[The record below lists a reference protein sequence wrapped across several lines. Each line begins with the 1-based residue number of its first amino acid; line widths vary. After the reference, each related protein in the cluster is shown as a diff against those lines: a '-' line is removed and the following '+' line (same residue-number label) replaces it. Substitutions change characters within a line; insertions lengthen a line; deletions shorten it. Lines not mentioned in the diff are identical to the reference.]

1 MIVKNEQSSLARCLH
16 SVGGLCRE
24 IVIVDTGST
33 DATCEIALAHGASV
47 WDYDFALIDFA
58 AARNYALDR
67 ATGRWVLVLDAD
79 EVLHAG
85 SAPLVRDLVDR
96 DLNAGY
102 YVERINRHA
111 NPAQTM
117 TDYPLR
123 LFPNRPDYRYRGKV
137 HETVDAS
144 ILAGGGRL
152 VRSEIQAR
160 ARLRCRSRGAAQQ
173 KSRLYR
179 HSQQRNRSGSRRLL
193 SAGFSRRRVSPTR
206 DVQPGGRDRAAHCK
220 SSAFRRPGPFACR
233 SLRSRLSGLPRT
245 RSRELRNGPASS
257 PRLSRSPGVS
267 KRDPAHLTHS
277 FELVGPA
284 VHENLIKTD
293 GTLYY

>member
-1 MIVKNEQSSLARCLH
+1 MIVRNEQSSLARCLH

-33 DATCEIALAHGASV
+33 DATCEIAIAHGASV

-79 EVLHAG
+79 EVLQAG

-102 YVERINRHA
+102 YLQRVNLRA
-111 NPAQTM
+111 DPAQVM

-123 LFPNRPDYRYRGKV
+123 LFPNRPGYRYRGKV

-144 ILAGGGRL
+144 ILARGGQLLRSAIRIDHDFAVDPEARRKRNLAYIGILKEEIAANPDDSARL
-152 VRSEIQAR
+152 DFLAAEYHQLGMYDQAAQVARMIAAMRPLDPQAHLHAGVYDLLYQPHPER
-160 ARLRCRSRGAAQQ
+160 ARISFEMALR
-173 KSRLYR
+173 L
-179 HSQQRNRSGSRRLL
+179 
-193 SAGFSRRRVSPTR
+193 
-206 DVQPGGRDRAAHCK
+206 
-220 SSAFRRPGPFACR
+220 RPGYPEAR
-233 SLRSRLSGLPRT
+233 SFLDLIGQNDCRT
-245 RSRELRNGPASS
+245 R
-257 PRLSRSPGVS
+257 
-267 KRDPAHLTHS
+267 
-277 FELVGPA
+277 
-284 VHENLIKTD
+284 
-293 GTLYY
+293 